1 LNNSKNQT
9 HPVNKQRKEPS
20 LGIRPMSESQML
32 VFDIETNG
40 LLHDVSEV
48 HCLAIYDAQKE
59 ETFVFNNQ
67 PNNTYPITEGLHWL
81 TEADVIVGHN
91 IIGYDLPVLRKIYPW
106 FKYDGTAIDTLVLSR
121 SYHPNLMEIDKRR
134 NVPRMPLQLYGRH
147 SLEAYGYRLGEY
159 KGEFGKTS
167 DWKEW
172 SQEMQDYCVQDVQVT
187 TKLCEHFRP
196 YMTRIG

>member
-1 LNNSKNQT
+1 
-9 HPVNKQRKEPS
+9 
-20 LGIRPMSESQML
+20 MSEKQML
-32 VFDIETNG
+32 VFDCETYG
-40 LLHDVSEV
+40 LLHDLSEI
-48 HCLAIYDAQKE
+48 HCIAIYDAQKE

-67 PNNTYPITEGLHWL
+67 GGDCYPITEGLHWL
-81 TEADVIVGHN
+81 TSADVIVGHN
-91 IIGYDLPVLRKIYPW
+91 IINFDIPALRKTYSW
-106 FKYDGTAIDTLVLSR
+106 FQPSADIIDTLVLSR
-121 SYHPNLMEIDKRR
+121 LYHPNMMEIDKRR
-134 NVPRMPLQLYGRH
+134 NIERMPLQLYGRH

-196 YMTRIG
+196 YLTRVD